1 VQRRALTNEILVSSK
16 KAVGFK
22 KLFYG
27 HFEPPG
33 ILERTF
39 YINEFIG
46 ESEFGESSKCKTYC
60 CAA

>member
-1 VQRRALTNEILVSSK
+1 VQRSALTNEILVSSK
-16 KAVGFK
+16 KVVGLK

-60 CAA
+60 CTA